1 MVVQQSFKPIDL
13 KVPACFVY
21 QSLSKELE
29 NNEGKYRFFCPL
41 GGITTIVCYWYA
53 QVAPLA
59 TSAAHFVSGNSPLI
73 HDD

>member
-1 MVVQQSFKPIDL
+1 MICSKRYMVVQQSLKPTDL
-13 KVPACFVY
+13 QLPACFVY

-29 NNEGKYRFFCPL
+29 SNESKISIFCPL

-59 TSAAHFVSGNSPLI
+59 T
-73 HDD
+73 

>member
-1 MVVQQSFKPIDL
+1 MVIQQSLKPTDL

-21 QSLSKELE
+21 QSLSNKQ
-29 NNEGKYRFFCPL
+29 NIFFCPL

-59 TSAAHFVSGNSPLI
+59 TSAARFVSGNSPLTR
-73 HDD
+73 